1 MLWRRL
7 TKKLHIIGITNNSG
21 LKLWLRDGL
30 QQKDVAAHCT
40 MVPLS
45 TRSCKNI
52 YWETTRKYIRD
63 AKYHISNL
71 NKKHSCKIT
80 QASCGNFPTWTN
92 QWRHPLWSQVPP
104 HLLLIVTALLTA
116 ASLAAGVISPTLASK
131 HIAWALTAL
140 MESNRRYCPTIK
152 PSKCSY
158 SWRPVAL
165 VSWHS
170 ILVKTVSVSRFFGTP
185 CRKV

>member
-1 MLWRRL
+1 MVDNTPNGLITTQQSQRHRSPD
-7 TKKLHIIGITNNSG
+7 IGTFPF
-21 LKLWLRDGL
+21 
-30 QQKDVAAHCT
+30 Q
-40 MVPLS
+40 
-45 TRSCKNI
+45 
-52 YWETTRKYIRD
+52 
-63 AKYHISNL
+63 
-71 NKKHSCKIT
+71 HSCKIT

-92 QWRHPLWSQVPP
+92 QWGHPLWYQVPP

-131 HIAWALTAL
+131 HIAWALTAV